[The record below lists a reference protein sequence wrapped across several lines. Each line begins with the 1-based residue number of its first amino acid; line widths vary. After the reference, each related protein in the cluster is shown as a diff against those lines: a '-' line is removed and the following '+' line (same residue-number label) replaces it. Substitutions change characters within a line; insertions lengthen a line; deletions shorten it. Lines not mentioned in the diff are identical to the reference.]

1 MLKNAGLTG
10 IFFIFGNTIS
20 EIMSHI
26 RYLTAGESHGKT
38 LAVIIEGFPSNL
50 RIDIDKI
57 NLELSRRQGGYGRG
71 GRMKIEKDTAEIV
84 SGVRFGKTTGS
95 PISVLVRNRDWEN
108 WGTKMSVE
116 PVDEEI
122 EKIVIPRPGHA
133 DLVGVTKY
141 NLDDIRNSIERSSAR
156 ETAVRVVAG
165 AFAKQLLSQYGVEIS
180 SFVESIGGVNGSGDL
195 YFRLLNNEDVN
206 FTEILKIAEESEL
219 RIPDP
224 EKEEEIKERI
234 RLAKKEGDT
243 LGGVFAVVARGLVP
257 GVGSFVHYDRKL
269 DAAISH
275 SMMSINAVKG
285 VEIGTGFE
293 GAAVPGSMVHDEII
307 LRDGVISR
315 KTNRAGGIE
324 GGTTN
329 GESILVR
336 AAMKPIAT
344 LMMPLRSIDLS
355 SFEEIDARRERS
367 DFTAVPACAV
377 IGESVLAWTLAEF
390 YLDKFGGDS
399 VEESVDNFTQ
409 YKNRIYQRLR
419 ENFGR
424 DHES

>member
-1 MLKNAGLTG
+1 
-10 IFFIFGNTIS
+10 
-20 EIMSHI
+20 MSQI

-38 LAVIIEGFPSNL
+38 LVVIIEGFPSNL
-50 RIDIDKI
+50 RIDLDKI
-57 NLELSRRQGGYGRG
+57 NEELARRQGGYGRG

-95 PISVLVRNRDWEN
+95 PISVLVKNRDWEN

-116 PVDEEI
+116 PVEEEI

-195 YFRLLNNEDVN
+195 YSRLLNKHEVN
-206 FTEILKIAEESEL
+206 FAQILTTVEESEL
-219 RIPDP
+219 RIPDR
-224 EKEEEIKERI
+224 EKEEGIKDRI
-234 RLAKKEGDT
+234 RLAKKDGDT
-243 LGGVFAVVARGLVP
+243 LGGVFAVVAQGLVP

-293 GAAVPGSMVHDEII
+293 GAVVPGSMVHDEII
-307 LRDGVISR
+307 LKDGVISR

-329 GESILVR
+329 GENILVR

-355 SFEEIDARRERS
+355 TFEEIDARRERS

-377 IGESVLAWTLAEF
+377 IGESVLAWTLAAF

-409 YKNRIYQRLR
+409 YKSKIYQRLR

-424 DHES
+424 ENEN

>member
-1 MLKNAGLTG
+1 
-10 IFFIFGNTIS
+10 
-20 EIMSHI
+20 MSQI

-38 LAVIIEGFPSNL
+38 LVVIIEGFPSNL

-57 NLELSRRQGGYGRG
+57 NEELARRQGGYGRG

-84 SGVRFGKTTGS
+84 SGLRFGKTTGS
-95 PISVLVRNRDWEN
+95 PISVLVKNRDWEN

-116 PVDEEI
+116 PVEEEI

-165 AFAKQLLSQYGVEIS
+165 GFAKQLLSQYGVEIS

-195 YFRLLNNEDVN
+195 YSRLLNKHEVN
-206 FTEILKIAEESEL
+206 FAQILTTVEESEL
-219 RIPDP
+219 RIPDR
-224 EKEEEIKERI
+224 EKEEEIKDRI
-234 RLAKKEGDT
+234 RLAKKDGDT
-243 LGGVFAVVARGLVP
+243 LGGVFAVVAQGLVP

-293 GAAVPGSMVHDEII
+293 GAVVPGSMVHDEII
-307 LRDGVISR
+307 LKDGVISR

-329 GESILVR
+329 GENILVR

-344 LMMPLRSIDLS
+344 LMMPLRSIDLTT
-355 SFEEIDARRERS
+355 FEEIDARRERS

-377 IGESVLAWTLAEF
+377 IGESVLAWTLTAF

-409 YKNRIYQRLR
+409 YKSKIYQRLR

>member
-1 MLKNAGLTG
+1 
-10 IFFIFGNTIS
+10 
-20 EIMSHI
+20 MSQI

-38 LAVIIEGFPSNL
+38 LVVIIEGFPSNL

-57 NLELSRRQGGYGRG
+57 NEELVRRQGGYGRG
-71 GRMKIEKDTAEIV
+71 GRMKIEKDTVEIV

-95 PISVLVRNRDWEN
+95 PISVLVKNRDWEN

-116 PVDEEI
+116 PVEEEI

-165 AFAKQLLSQYGVEIS
+165 GFAKQLLSQYGVEIS

-195 YFRLLNNEDVN
+195 YSRLLNKHEVN
-206 FTEILKIAEESEL
+206 FAQILTTVEESEL
-219 RIPDP
+219 RIPDR
-224 EKEEEIKERI
+224 EKEEEIKDRI
-234 RLAKKEGDT
+234 RLAKKDGDT
-243 LGGVFAVVARGLVP
+243 LGGVFAVVAQGLVP

-293 GAAVPGSMVHDEII
+293 GAVVPGSMVHDEII
-307 LRDGVISR
+307 LKDGVISR

-329 GESILVR
+329 GENILVR

-355 SFEEIDARRERS
+355 TFEEIDARRERS

-377 IGESVLAWTLAEF
+377 IGESVLAWTLTAF

-409 YKNRIYQRLR
+409 YKSKIYQRLR

>member
-1 MLKNAGLTG
+1 
-10 IFFIFGNTIS
+10 
-20 EIMSHI
+20 MSQI

-38 LAVIIEGFPSNL
+38 LVIIIEGFPSNL
-50 RIDIDKI
+50 RIDIDQI
-57 NLELSRRQGGYGRG
+57 NNELARRQGGYGRG

-84 SGVRFGKTTGS
+84 AGVRFGKTTGS
-95 PISVLVRNRDWEN
+95 PISVLVKNKDWEN

-165 AFAKQLLSQYGVEIS
+165 AFAKQLLAQYGVHIL

-195 YFRLLNNEDVN
+195 YSKLLNKEAVD
-206 FTEILKIAEESEL
+206 FTKLIDESEHSEL
-219 RIPDP
+219 SITDF
-224 EKEEEIKERI
+224 EKEEAIKEKI
-234 RLAKKEGDT
+234 RLTKKDGDT
-243 LGGVFAVVARGLVP
+243 LGGVFAVIARGMVP

-285 VEIGTGFE
+285 VEVGLGFTG
-293 GAAVPGSMVHDEII
+293 AMLPGSEVHDEII
-307 LRDGVISR
+307 LKNGEISR

-329 GESILVR
+329 GEDLLIRV
-336 AAMKPIAT
+336 AMKPIAT
-344 LMMPLRSIDLS
+344 LMMPLGSIDLS
-355 SFEEIDARRERS
+355 TFEEIEARRERS

-377 IGESVLAWTLAEF
+377 IGESVLAWTLAEK

-399 VEESVDNFTQ
+399 VEESVDNFTN
-409 YKNRIYQRLR
+409 YKSKIYQRLR
-419 ENFGR
+419 ENFR
-424 DHES
+424 KKDEN